1 MSKCHICFIYASF
14 STFDYFPELN
24 ERLASF
30 TEEEREQ
37 FEKSYGI
44 LEAQNNVQSSL
55 EKIGKLLEEMGEE
68 GDNEE
73 LIAYQAELSEVIYS
87 IFLLYFL
94 I

>member
-1 MSKCHICFIYASF
+1 
-14 STFDYFPELN
+14 L
-24 ERLASF
+24 
-30 TEEEREQ
+30 TEEEREE

-55 EKIGKLLEEMGEE
+55 EKIGELLEEMREKQ
-68 GDNEE
+68 DNED
-73 LIAYQAELSEVIYS
+73 LIAYQAELSEVIYL